1 MSTAEPEPSGRWR
14 QKQRTRDALVAAARE
29 LVRDGVTPTVEM
41 AAQHAGISR
50 TTAYR
55 YFPNQ
60 RGLLLTAHP
69 ETGRTSLLAPDA
81 PQDPDARLQEVI
93 TAFTQLIS
101 DTEAQQR
108 TMLRLSLELSEQER
122 ADLPLRQGR
131 AIGWIAEALE
141 PLDGRLTDLQRQ
153 RLVLAIRSTTG
164 IEALVWLSDVAKLPR
179 ADALALMRWS
189 AKALLHAALDDL
201 PPPTTPVPGRPRARR

>member
-1 MSTAEPEPSGRWR
+1 VGDSPRR
-14 QKQRTRDALVAAARE
+14 HR
-29 LVRDGVTPTVEM
+29 
-41 AAQHAGISR
+41 
-50 TTAYR
+50 
-55 YFPNQ
+55 NQ
-60 RGLLLTAHP
+60 RGLLLAAHP

-101 DTEAQQR
+101 DTEVQQR

-179 ADALALMRWS
+179 AEALALMRWS

-201 PPPTTPVPGRPRARR
+201 PPPAPVPRRPRARR